1 MCEAGETMPASTQSS
16 THVLSTCS
24 GNRVHIGGLCPQQQ
38 GLSLLCIVTAVE
50 KDPSLRGVQQHKLL
64 FRVADFSGSVTLALP
79 LGILRSAAAAAAAK
93 SAAPG
98 SGAVSATS
106 SDGPLQL
113 SDVASDAAAAAA
125 ADTAAAAASV
135 AAAGTTTA
143 EAEALKLLLPP
154 SAVLLLEGA
163 YTSWSMSKLVLSV
176 SDEASRSRGTPGRV
190 SVLGFFSFPFS
201 LSPYVSASF
210 AGNADKPWQKP
221 PSASPATPVS
231 VQGFREASIAANNL
245 LLQNPLQEQDCLSLL
260 GPPDPIFALEDG

>member
-1 MCEAGETMPASTQSS
+1 MPASTQSS

-79 LGILRSAAAAAAAK
+79 L
-93 SAAPG
+93 
-98 SGAVSATS
+98 
-106 SDGPLQL
+106 
-113 SDVASDAAAAAA
+113 
-125 ADTAAAAASV
+125 
-135 AAAGTTTA
+135 
-143 EAEALKLLLPP
+143 
-154 SAVLLLEGA
+154 VLLLEGA